1 MRTDRRVVADLSS
14 SLGVFVLPVMLGVRE
29 RGGGGG
35 YCGERILR
43 LNVCPCGPDPAQR
56 HETTRSSSSNGA
68 RPRDSRLQ

>member
-14 SLGVFVLPVMLGVRE
+14 SLGVFLLPVMLGVRE
-29 RGGGGG
+29 RGGG
-35 YCGERILR
+35 YCRERILR

-56 HETTRSSSSNGA
+56 QETTRSSSSNGA